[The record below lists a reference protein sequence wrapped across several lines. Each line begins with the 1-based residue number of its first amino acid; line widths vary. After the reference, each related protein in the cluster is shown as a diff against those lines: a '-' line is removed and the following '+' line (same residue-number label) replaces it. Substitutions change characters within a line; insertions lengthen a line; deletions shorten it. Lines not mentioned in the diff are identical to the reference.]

1 MVKRRA
7 NTEMKLVTKQ
17 KPVVIKVARSAAVV
31 FWRVIRGSLKTFTLA
46 KGAEASASIAYYTL
60 FSLFPLLLTIVAVG
74 SFFVDQAVVK
84 GELFQ
89 LIPNLLPVSQDFV
102 LQNIQQIFNL
112 RAPVSILA
120 LMGLA
125 WSSTAVFTT
134 IIRNINAAWPKA
146 APHSFIRMRLLSLA
160 IIMALAVLLILSS
173 FALTLKNVATN
184 LGFSLADIQNG
195 SFLSSFFF
203 TKVLPNAI
211 RAGIFFGL
219 YFWVPQIKV
228 KKLAALIGALFT
240 AATWQLVTV
249 LFNSY
254 LGSGLARY
262 EVIYGSLGKIV
273 ALLAWIYF
281 SGWIIL
287 YGAHLTSAIDRYA
300 QEE

>member
-1 MVKRRA
+1 V
-7 NTEMKLVTKQ
+7 L
-17 KPVVIKVARSAAVV
+17 
-31 FWRVIRGSLKTFTLA
+31 RGALKTFTLA

-74 SFFVDQAVVK
+74 SFFVDQSVVK
-84 GELFQ
+84 GELFV
-89 LIPNLLPVSQDFV
+89 LIPNLLPISQDFV

-112 RAPVSILA
+112 RTPVSILA
-120 LMGLA
+120 LLGLA
-125 WSSTAVFTT
+125 WASTAVFTT

-173 FALTLKNVATN
+173 FALTLKNVAIN
-184 LGFSLADIQNG
+184 LGFSLEELENG
-195 SFLSSFFF
+195 NFFSSFFF

-211 RAGIFFGL
+211 RAGIFYGL

-228 KKLAALIGALFT
+228 KKIAALTGAVFT
-240 AATWQLVTV
+240 ATTWQLVTV
-249 LFNSY
+249 LFNTY
-254 LGSGLARY
+254 LSSGLARY
-262 EVIYGSLGKIV
+262 EVVYGSLGKIV

-287 YGAHLTSAIDRYA
+287 FGAHLTSSIDRNA
-300 QEE
+300 EEE